1 MQRKVAFS
9 TTESLDLLCID
20 TIRALTIDAVEKANS
35 GHAGTPMGIAPM
47 AYALWQYV
55 LQYDPAHPDWPN
67 RDRFVLSAG
76 HASMLLYSLVHLA
89 GIKRIGRGTVLNE
102 LAVSL
107 EDIKNFR
114 QIDSRTPGHPE
125 YGHTTGVEV
134 TTGPL
139 GQGCGNSVGMAAA
152 SRWLGAH
159 YNTQAHSVFDYDVY
173 VICSDGD
180 MMEGVASEAASL
192 AAHLGLEN
200 LCWIYDDNRV
210 TIEGH
215 TELAFSEDVATRF
228 KAYGWHV
235 VYVDDVNDLSRCRA
249 ALDEFRAIKGKP
261 TIIIVR
267 SVIGYGAPDKQN
279 TAAAHSDALGAD
291 EVRKTKAFYGW
302 PQDKQFYVPDGVTDH
317 FAKNISARGAVS
329 FAAWQATMAEYAV
342 AEPARAREIDMGLKR
357 LLVQGW
363 DQDLPGFE
371 PNEKGI
377 ATREASGQVLNAL
390 AQRLPWIVGGAAD
403 LAPSTR
409 TKLGFPG
416 AGTLTAKEP
425 GGRTMHFGVREHAM
439 GAIVNGMGLSKLR
452 AFGSS
457 FLVFSDYLRPTI
469 RLAALMKVPVF
480 HVFTHDSIGVG
491 EDGPT
496 HQPIEQI
503 SSLRAIPGL
512 VTLRPADANEV
523 VEAYKIIM
531 QFKDEPAVLI
541 LSRQPLPI
549 FDRSRFASAEGLARG
564 AYTMADADNGKPQVI
579 LIASGSEVQLCVSV
593 YETLRTQGIGA
604 RVVSMPSWDL
614 FEKQD
619 QTYRDSVLPPSIMA
633 RVTVEQG
640 STLGWDRY
648 AGCSGAMIGMHTFG
662 SSAPLKDLLAKFGFV
677 ADKVLEAALQ
687 QMEQSRVT

>member
-1 MQRKVAFS
+1 
-9 TTESLDLLCID
+9 
-20 TIRALTIDAVEKANS
+20 
-35 GHAGTPMGIAPM
+35 
-47 AYALWQYV
+47 
-55 LQYDPAHPDWPN
+55 
-67 RDRFVLSAG
+67 
-76 HASMLLYSLVHLA
+76 
-89 GIKRIGRGTVLNE
+89 
-102 LAVSL
+102 
-107 EDIKNFR
+107 
-114 QIDSRTPGHPE
+114 
-125 YGHTTGVEV
+125 
-134 TTGPL
+134 
-139 GQGCGNSVGMAAA
+139 
-152 SRWLGAH
+152 
-159 YNTQAHSVFDYDVY
+159 
-173 VICSDGD
+173 
-180 MMEGVASEAASL
+180 
-192 AAHLGLEN
+192 
-200 LCWIYDDNRV
+200 
-210 TIEGH
+210 
-215 TELAFSEDVATRF
+215 
-228 KAYGWHV
+228 
-235 VYVDDVNDLSRCRA
+235 
-249 ALDEFRAIKGKP
+249 
-261 TIIIVR
+261 
-267 SVIGYGAPDKQN
+267 
-279 TAAAHSDALGAD
+279 
-291 EVRKTKAFYGW
+291 
-302 PQDKQFYVPDGVTDH
+302 
-317 FAKNISARGAVS
+317 
-329 FAAWQATMAEYAV
+329 
-342 AEPARAREIDMGLKR
+342 
-357 LLVQGW
+357 
-363 DQDLPGFE
+363 
-371 PNEKGI
+371 
-377 ATREASGQVLNAL
+377 
-390 AQRLPWIVGGAAD
+390 
-403 LAPSTR
+403 
-409 TKLGFPG
+409 LGFPG

-457 FLVFSDYLRPTI
+457 FLVFSDYMRPTI

-549 FDRSRFASAEGLARG
+549 FDRSRFASAEGVARG

-619 QTYRDSVLPPSIMA
+619 QTYRDSVLPPSIKA

-640 STLGWDRY
+640 STFGWDRY

-687 QMEQSRVT
+687 QMEQSKVT